1 MTNSPFWGI
10 ALILSKRNG
19 GMGISLFD
27 VLLLGDI
34 ISIPF
39 SVLACVPFT
48 VIIDNSRLI
57 SDHFNAHNS
66 PIRSPVYRHIR
77 MPISSVDDNA
87 FSKKDYMRSNIII
100 KSYKVNRIF
109 GEISK
114 IAFKYM
120 KIFYR
125 FLKS

>member
-1 MTNSPFWGI
+1 MDYLQKKNYYCTDTVKFNYKYTYAYKTLEEVTFFDERMRSNYYKKLYSEFLGEVKKKENH
-10 ALILSKRNG
+10 LIE
-19 GMGISLFD
+19 
-27 VLLLGDI
+27 
-34 ISIPF
+34 
-39 SVLACVPFT
+39 
-48 VIIDNSRLI
+48 
-57 SDHFNAHNS
+57 
-66 PIRSPVYRHIR
+66 
-77 MPISSVDDNA
+77 VDDNA